1 MRAPLRYRE
10 TYKGRVIDLTA
21 HTKKELN
28 DKVTAKKA
36 QIDAGYKPTG
46 ITVHQWADRWLETYK
61 APKVSKKTLEDYKTI
76 LNKIDLSIPLDQVKP
91 IHLQTILNGMAG
103 QSDSLI
109 HKYCVLTKAM
119 FRDAMANGLT
129 ATNPAEHLQKP
140 KGVTNQRRAIT
151 KEERALIEKVM
162 PHSEAGPF
170 IALMLY
176 AGLRPSEA
184 GNVIGADVDLARR
197 RLHVRGTKT
206 ASADRYVPITDRLLP
221 YISRLDKNEY
231 AVLDSSG
238 NPTTKDSRRNLWQRF
253 RRELNLEAGARVGR
267 KSKHSPHDL
276 PLEDLIAPD
285 LVPYCLRHTFCTDLE
300 ATGVPI
306 NIARDLM
313 GHSDI
318 SVTAKI
324 YTHRTD
330 AAFDDAMEKMNKI

>member
-1 MRAPLRYRE
+1 MS
-10 TYKGRVIDLTA
+10 A

-36 QIDAGYKPTG
+36 QIDSGYRPTG
-46 ITVHQWADRWLETYK
+46 ITVSQWAQKWLETYK
-61 APKVSKKTLEDYKTI
+61 APKVTKKTLEDYQTI
-76 LNKIDLSIPLDQVKP
+76 LNKIYLSIPVDQVKP
-91 IHLQTILNGMAG
+91 IHLQTILNGMEG

-109 HKYCVLTKAM
+109 HKFCVLTKAM

-129 ATNPAEHLQKP
+129 TTNPAERLQKP
-140 KGVTNQRRAIT
+140 KGVTHQRRAIT
-151 KEERALIEKVM
+151 NEERALIEKVM
-162 PHSEAGPF
+162 PNSNAGAF
-170 IALMLY
+170 VALMLY

-184 GNVIGADVDLARR
+184 GCVVGADVDASRR

-206 ASADRYVPITDRLLP
+206 ASADRYVPITDKLLP
-221 YISRLDKNEY
+221 YISRLGKNEY

-267 KSKHSPHDL
+267 RCAHSPHDL

-300 ATGVPI
+300 AAGVPI

-330 AAFDDAMEKMNKI
+330 AAFEDAMEKMNKI